1 MRAPV
6 GAEPLVDFAPDQAP
20 DALQEVALVDDQV
33 KVEPPPLS
41 TELGLALMVIVGVGD
56 FTETAAD

>member
-1 MRAPV
+1 MEE
-6 GAEPLVDFAPDQAP
+6 EPLVDFAPDQAP

-33 KVEPPPLS
+33 TVEPLPLS

>member
-1 MRAPV
+1 V
-6 GAEPLVDFAPDQAP
+6 EEEPLVDFAPDQAP

-33 KVEPPPLS
+33 TVEPLPLS